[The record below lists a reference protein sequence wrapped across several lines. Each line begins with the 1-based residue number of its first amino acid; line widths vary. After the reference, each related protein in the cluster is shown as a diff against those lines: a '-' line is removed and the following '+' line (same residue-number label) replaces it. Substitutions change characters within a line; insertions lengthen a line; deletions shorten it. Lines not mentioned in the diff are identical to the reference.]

1 MMHTTTQEAP
11 VVRRFTVLV
20 VDDDPSIR
28 SVLADALALLG
39 IRAVQSS
46 DAGEAL
52 RLLLEDPPDLVLT
65 DLMMPGMDGHEFL
78 TLARSHAPGIPLV
91 LVTGHDLSDAH
102 LEAMGEG
109 ISAFLRK
116 PVGLPD
122 LQSLLARLLP
132 SAEGSEVRSSPKT
145 KSPRPGNGC
154 APAGGEGQ
162 DDPGCGGLHPA
173 LLRKTTQLS
182 LLAQF
187 GARLHEVSPG
197 GRNGRRAG
205 LGATGGIRPLVERS
219 LDIALRALLG
229 DWAVLALAEGE
240 GVQTVATRGLP
251 VPRVP
256 LDLIVPHVRS
266 GTGMRAWHGTI
277 SDVSVIAAP
286 LAVQGSGVG
295 FLCVTR
301 SAGAP
306 GFSWADRELL
316 EAFAAETA
324 VSLENTCLWRQ
335 LEGAFQDTVTSLIVT
350 LEARDEYTE
359 GHSLRVAEYAA
370 GIASCQRLPHGLAE
384 QIRTASLLHDLGK
397 VGVRDSVLAKPGGL
411 SVAEWDAMRQHP
423 ILGWKILEPLGFL
436 AEEAQVVRHHHEH
449 LDGTGYPD
457 GLKGEAIPLGARI
470 IAVGDAFDAMTTRR
484 PYRPARPWREAASEL
499 RRCAGTQF
507 DPSAVTGFE
516 EWLAVAHP
524 GKV

>member
-1 MMHTTTQEAP
+1 MHTAPQETSVA
-11 VVRRFTVLV
+11 RRSTVLV
-20 VDDDPSIR
+20 VDDDPNIR
-28 SVLADALALLG
+28 SVLAEALSLLG
-39 IRAVQSS
+39 IRALQSS

-132 SAEGSEVRSSPKT
+132 AEGSAGRSGPQT
-145 KSPRPGNGC
+145 ESPRPGNGC
-154 APAGGEGQ
+154 GPAGGEGRH
-162 DDPGCGGLHPA
+162 DPGYGGLHPA

-205 LGATGGIRPLVERS
+205 PAATGGVRPLVERS
-219 LDIALRALLG
+219 LDIVLRALLG

-256 LDLIVPHVRS
+256 LDLIVPHVQN

-301 SAGAP
+301 SAGAA

-316 EAFAAETA
+316 EAFASETA

-335 LEGAFQDTVTSLIVT
+335 LERAFQDTVTSLIVT

-370 GIASCQRLPHGLAE
+370 GIASSQRLPHGLAE

-411 SVAEWDAMRQHP
+411 NGSEWDAMRQHP

-436 AEEAQVVRHHHEH
+436 ADEAQVVRHHHEH

-457 GLKGEAIPLGARI
+457 GLKGDAIPLGARI
-470 IAVGDAFDAMTTRR
+470 IAVADAFDAMTTRR
-484 PYRPARPWREAASEL
+484 PYRPARRWCEAVAEL

-507 DPSAVTGFE
+507 DPGAVTAFG
-516 EWLAVAHP
+516 EWLATAHP
-524 GKV
+524 GNV

>member
-1 MMHTTTQEAP
+1 MRTVPQEAP
-11 VVRRFTVLV
+11 AVRRSTVLV

-28 SVLADALALLG
+28 SSLAEALTLLG
-39 IRAVQSS
+39 IRVLQSS

-52 RLLLEDPPDLVLT
+52 RQLLEDPPDLVLT
-65 DLMMPGMDGHEFL
+65 DLMMPGMDGQEFL
-78 TLARSHAPGIPLV
+78 TLARNHAPGIPLV

-122 LQSLLARLLP
+122 LQGLLARLLP
-132 SAEGSEVRSSPKT
+132 AAEGSAARSGPPT
-145 KSPRPGNGC
+145 QRPLPGKDRG
-154 APAGGEGQ
+154 PAGGEGR
-162 DDPGCGGLHPA
+162 DHPESGRLHPA

-182 LLAQF
+182 LLTQF

-197 GRNGRRAG
+197 GRNGRRG
-205 LGATGGIRPLVERS
+205 DPGASGGIRPLVERS

-240 GVQTVATRGLP
+240 EVQTVATRGLP

-256 LDLIVPHVRS
+256 LDLIVLHVQSR
-266 GTGMRAWHGTI
+266 TGLHAWHGDV
-277 SDVSVIAAP
+277 SDVPVIAAP
-286 LAVQGSGVG
+286 LAIQGSGVG

-316 EAFAAETA
+316 EAFVAETA

-335 LEGAFQDTVTSLIVT
+335 LERAFQDTVTSLIVT

-370 GIASCQRLPHGLAE
+370 GIASCQHLPRGLAE

-411 SVAEWDAMRQHP
+411 NGSEWDAMRQHP

-436 AEEAQVVRHHHEH
+436 ADEAQVVRHHHEH

-457 GLKGEAIPLGARI
+457 GLRGDAIPLGARI

-484 PYRPARPWREAASEL
+484 PYRPARPWPEAMAEL
-499 RRCAGTQF
+499 QRCAGTQF
-507 DPSAVTGFE
+507 DPDAVSAFAV
-516 EWLAVAHP
+516 WLGAAHP
-524 GKV
+524 EKV

>member
-1 MMHTTTQEAP
+1 MPAEPLGTSAA
-11 VVRRFTVLV
+11 RRSTVLI
-20 VDDDPSIR
+20 VDDDPGIR
-28 SVLADALALLG
+28 SVLADALSLLG
-39 IRAVQSS
+39 IRALQSS

-52 RLLLEDPPDLVLT
+52 RLLIEDPPDLVLT

-102 LEAMGEG
+102 LEAMREG

-122 LQSLLARLLP
+122 LQNLLARLLP
-132 SAEGSEVRSSPKT
+132 SAPGSAIRDCHRTETLP
-145 KSPRPGNGC
+145 PGSGRG
-154 APAGGEGQ
+154 ATGGGGR
-162 DDPGCGGLHPA
+162 DDSGFGRLHPA

-187 GARLHEVSPG
+187 GARLSEVAPG

-205 LGATGGIRPLVERS
+205 PGNTAGIRPLVERS
-219 LDIALRALLG
+219 LDIARQALLG
-229 DWAVLALAEGE
+229 DWAVLALADGAE
-240 GVQTVATRGLP
+240 VQTVATRGLP
-251 VPRVP
+251 APRVP
-256 LDLIVPHVRS
+256 LDEIVPYVK
-266 GTGMRAWHGTI
+266 GGEALRAWHGTI
-277 SDVSVIAAP
+277 ADVAVITAP

-301 SAGAP
+301 SPGAS

-316 EAFAAETA
+316 EAFSAETA
-324 VSLENTCLWRQ
+324 VGLENMCLWRQ
-335 LEGAFQDTVTSLIVT
+335 LERAFEDTVTSLIVT

-359 GHSLRVAEYAA
+359 GHSLRVADYAA
-370 GIASCQRLPHGLAE
+370 GIVACQHLPHGEAE

-411 SVAEWDAMRQHP
+411 NVSEWDAMRQHP

-436 AEEAQVVRHHHEH
+436 ADEARVVRHHHEH

-457 GLKGEAIPLGARI
+457 GLVGEAIPLGARI
-470 IAVGDAFDAMTTRR
+470 ISVADAFDAMTTRR
-484 PYRPARPWREAASEL
+484 PYRPARPKHEAVAEL

-507 DPSAVTGFE
+507 DPGAVAGFE
-516 EWLAVAHP
+516 EWLAAPHQ
-524 GKV
+524 GRS